1 MSAINQHGDMVVISA
16 HLKLEADL
24 KDQIYDLEHENSGL
38 RVELEQQA
46 ICNGAGASR
55 ELALRS
61 TITELQ
67 RENAALREQIDDW
80 ENAVLHARD
89 NRSEEQHCTCVTPLI
104 GKVKQ
109 LERKNA
115 ALRADKERLDWLDT
129 NCVFIAVEGP
139 CDKRLINARHTLDAA
154 RKEQP

>member
-1 MSAINQHGDMVVISA
+1 MNDREITPYQRIAELERENAALRAAYS
-16 HLKLEADL
+16 KLETDL
-24 KDQIYDLEHENSGL
+24 MDEVDELRFENAGL

-61 TITELQ
+61 TIAELQ
-67 RENAALREQIDDW
+67 RENL
-80 ENAVLHARD
+80 
-89 NRSEEQHCTCVTPLI
+89 
-104 GKVKQ
+104 
-109 LERKNA
+109 

-129 NCVFIAVEGP
+129 NCVFIAVEGH
-139 CDKRLINARHTLDAA
+139 CDKRLINARHTIDAA